1 MIENNDLNRD
11 LLKLSFLQRV
21 QPISKSRLRL
31 ENFMP
36 SDDELTTIVQEHRE
50 ELKECIEADDLI
62 KYLKSENI
70 ALSEFLSYQVY
81 LLNNVSAD
89 VYQEMTLGFMYRLA
103 IAKKCKELYDRN
115 FYCVYPIP
123 NLD

>member
-21 QPISKSRLRL
+21 ESIPRSKLGL
-31 ENFMP
+31 DDFMP
-36 SDDELTTIVQEHRE
+36 SDDELHTILQKH
-50 ELKECIEADDLI
+50 
-62 KYLKSENI
+62 SENI
-70 ALSEFLSYQVY
+70 TLLEVLEHQVY
-81 LLNNVSAD
+81 LVNTTSSD
-89 VYQEMTLGFMYRLA
+89 VYQSITLGFMYKLF
-103 IAKKCKELYDRN
+103 IARKCKELYENN

>member
-21 QPISKSRLRL
+21 ESIPRSKLGL
-31 ENFMP
+31 DDFMP
-36 SDDELTTIVQEHRE
+36 SDDELHTILQKH
-50 ELKECIEADDLI
+50 
-62 KYLKSENI
+62 SENI
-70 ALSEFLSYQVY
+70 TLSEFLEHQVN
-81 LLNNVSAD
+81 LLNSVSPD
-89 VYQEMTLGFMYRLA
+89 DYQKITLGFMYKLV
-103 IAKKCKELYDRN
+103 IAKKCKELYEKN

>member
-21 QPISKSRLRL
+21 QSIPRSKLGIDD
-31 ENFMP
+31 FMP
-36 SDDELTTIVQEHRE
+36 SDDELYNILQKH
-50 ELKECIEADDLI
+50 
-62 KYLKSENI
+62 SENI
-70 ALSEFLSYQVY
+70 TLSELLEHQVY
-81 LLNNVSAD
+81 ITNSISSD
-89 VYQEMTLGFMYRLA
+89 VYKTITLGFMYRLV
-103 IAKKCKELYDRN
+103 IAKKCKELYEKN

>member
-21 QPISKSRLRL
+21 ESVPRSKLGL
-31 ENFMP
+31 DDFIP
-36 SDDELTTIVQEHRE
+36 SDDELHNILQKH
-50 ELKECIEADDLI
+50 
-62 KYLKSENI
+62 SENI
-70 ALSEFLSYQVY
+70 TLSEFLEHQGCLENTISK
-81 LLNNVSAD
+81 D
-89 VYQEMTLGFMYRLA
+89 VYQKIPLSFMYKLVV
-103 IAKKCKELYDRN
+103 AKKCKELYDRN